1 MIATFMPW
9 IKMGSILGTFEGTT
23 IDGTKGG
30 DGWITFGLFAITLLI
45 SLIKD
50 KTKSLKGGL
59 LYVAI
64 IPSIIAAAI
73 GIWEIIDLNSSM
85 SQEITRMTMA
95 MSGSSAS
102 IGFGLYLLVLAGI
115 SIPIIA
121 FVLKNKQE

>member
-1 MIATFMPW
+1 
-9 IKMGSILGTFEGTT
+9 
-23 IDGTKGG
+23 
-30 DGWITFGLFAITLLI
+30 
-45 SLIKD
+45 
-50 KTKSLKGGL
+50 
-59 LYVAI
+59 
-64 IPSIIAAAI
+64 
-73 GIWEIIDLNSSM
+73 M